1 MRIAT
6 TKKKK
11 KDKRWQEVK
20 KLKPLFDAGRTT
32 TRENNMETPQ
42 NFFNSFKKF

>member
-6 TKKKK
+6 TKKKKK

-32 TRENNMETPQ
+32 IRENKHGDPSKLLQ
-42 NFFNSFKKF
+42 FI